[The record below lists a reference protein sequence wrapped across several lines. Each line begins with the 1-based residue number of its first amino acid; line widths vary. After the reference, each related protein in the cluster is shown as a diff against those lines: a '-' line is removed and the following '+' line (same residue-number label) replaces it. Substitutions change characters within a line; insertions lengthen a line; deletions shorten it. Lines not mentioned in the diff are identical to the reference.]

1 MIRNHLLAR
10 TGISRL
16 KQALDAYSL
25 RQRVIAE
32 NIANVQTPGYR
43 GRRLSF
49 EENLQRAFRRRIPLA
64 KVPQP
69 PRSIPVGQISVQ
81 PFRVVES
88 MDDYDNGVNNVN
100 LEKEMTEMVKT
111 NLSYSLVA
119 RVLKGRIEMIHS
131 AITGKL
137 K

>member
-1 MIRNHLLAR
+1 
-10 TGISRL
+10 
-16 KQALDAYSL
+16 
-25 RQRVIAE
+25 
-32 NIANVQTPGYR
+32 
-43 GRRLSF
+43 
-49 EENLQRAFRRRIPLA
+49 
-64 KVPQP
+64 
-69 PRSIPVGQISVQ
+69 
-81 PFRVVES
+81 

-119 RVLKGRIEMIHS
+119 RLLKGRIEMIYS